1 MSWGPWSHPGFTA
14 VLALVEQRAGL
25 AAPSCPA
32 AAEEA
37 ISGAMARTGLTDF
50 DAYRAR
56 LSEDPA
62 AFDDLLIELTVGET
76 YFFRTPEHFEH
87 LRAVIL
93 PDLRE
98 RLGPE
103 HTVRVWSAA
112 CSSGEEPYSAAVLL
126 QAEGWGG
133 HMSVYA
139 TDVSR
144 GALARAREARYG
156 DWSLRGPWA
165 DRIRPYLRT
174 EGRRYVLSPEVQ
186 QRVRFGYLNLALDT
200 WPSADSGI
208 WKLDVIFCRNVLI
221 YFNRATIEA
230 VARRLHDA
238 LAEGGYL
245 FTGPSDPPLGDL
257 APLEPIL
264 TPWGVLYRR
273 PLHGLRAA
281 APAPTVT
288 HEAREPF
295 VPAEP
300 GGMTSGASSGFPSG
314 RTGVMPA
321 TPGDATSHPG
331 SRAESRGVPD
341 SVASRDGGVAGTR
354 AERRAAPGPVASRDG
369 GVADSAA
376 RRPGGSTPAPV
387 PAPGAPRAP
396 DAEATTPGQ
405 RAQARGTPRAPDAE
419 ALAAARQALARGDWR
434 EAARRLGAL
443 DEDPAVATEALR
455 ALANLDT
462 QAAVKACAEA
472 ASRHPLI
479 AGLRYLESL
488 LLLGQGRLAE
498 AERSARQ
505 ALYLEPSLV
514 VAWLVLGRV
523 LRRQGDTA
531 GALKAWR
538 EAELLCTVLPPDAPV
553 PLADGERASGLAA
566 VARGERTRLETA
578 LAAGEETP

>member
-1 MSWGPWSHPGFTA
+1 VSPGPWSHPGFAT
-14 VLALVEQRAGL
+14 VLALVEERAGL

-37 ISGAMARTGLTDF
+37 ISGAMARAGITDF

-56 LSEDPA
+56 LAENPSTL
-62 AFDDLLIELTVGET
+62 DDLLIELTVGET

-87 LRAVIL
+87 LRRAVL
-93 PDLRE
+93 PELRE
-98 RLGPE
+98 RLGPD

-112 CSSGEEPYSAAVLL
+112 CASGEEPYSAAVLL

-156 DWSLRGPWA
+156 EWSLRGPWA
-165 DRIRPYLRT
+165 DRMRPHLRV

-264 TPWGVLYRR
+264 TAWGVLYRR
-273 PLHGLRAA
+273 PLHGASVPAPSFSATFTAAPVTATGTVPLAGAAHPAGAGLPAGA
-281 APAPTVT
+281 APAAGALP
-288 HEAREPF
+288 PSG
-295 VPAEP
+295 P
-300 GGMTSGASSGFPSG
+300 GIGADPRGASVPTPTRDAGF
-314 RTGVMPA
+314 A
-321 TPGDATSHPG
+321 G
-331 SRAESRGVPD
+331 S
-341 SVASRDGGVAGTR
+341 ASRRSESSASV
-354 AERRAAPGPVASRDG
+354 PV
-369 GVADSAA
+369 
-376 RRPGGSTPAPV
+376 PPAPV
-387 PAPGAPRAP
+387 
-396 DAEATTPGQ
+396 T
-405 RAQARGTPRAPDAE
+405 RGTPRAPNAE
-419 ALAAARQALARGDWR
+419 AVAAARRALSRGDWR
-434 EAARRLGAL
+434 EAARQMGAL
-443 DEDPAVATEALR
+443 DEDPAVATEAVR

-462 QAAVKACAEA
+462 QAAVNACAEVA
-472 ASRHPLI
+472 TRHPLVS
-479 AGLRYLESL
+479 GLRYLEAL
-488 LLLGQGRLAE
+488 LLLGQGRLAD

-505 ALYLEPSLV
+505 ALYLEPGLV

-523 LRRQGDTA
+523 LRGRGDTA

-538 EAELLCTVLPPDAPV
+538 EAESLCAVLSPDAPV
-553 PLADGERASGLAA
+553 PLADGERAGSLAA